1 MKVKIFL
8 ILDEILSTM
17 MSLGTAQRVM
27 IYSGPRFHYDC
38 RPGLQD
44 GQGLYGMGV
53 GDLEGGTQTIV
64 CLSILTQRSR
74 AHTCRPTPLA
84 NISTRTNQNS
94 SSEKDI
100 WSLAQKNQELLSLV
114 AALFERPSN

>member
-8 ILDEILSTM
+8 IHGEILSTM

-64 CLSILTQRSR
+64 CLSILTQRSP

-84 NISTRTNQNS
+84 NISTRTDQNS

-100 WSLAQKNQELLSLV
+100 WSWPEKSRT
-114 AALFERPSN
+114 ALEDGGAV

>member
-1 MKVKIFL
+1 
-8 ILDEILSTM
+8 
-17 MSLGTAQRVM
+17 MSLGRAQRVM

-38 RPGLQD
+38 RPGPQD
-44 GQGLYGMGV
+44 GQGLYGMGM

-74 AHTCRPTPLA
+74 AHTCRPTRLA
-84 NISTRTNQNS
+84 NISTRTDQNS
-94 SSEKDI
+94 SSEKI
-100 WSLAQKNQELLSLV
+100 FGLGPKNQELLSMV

>member
-1 MKVKIFL
+1 
-8 ILDEILSTM
+8 

-64 CLSILTQRSR
+64 CLSILTQRSP
-74 AHTCRPTPLA
+74 AHTCRPTPLLPIFQLGPIKIA
-84 NISTRTNQNS
+84 RVKKIFG
-94 SSEKDI
+94 
-100 WSLAQKNQELLSLV
+100 LGPKNQELLSKM